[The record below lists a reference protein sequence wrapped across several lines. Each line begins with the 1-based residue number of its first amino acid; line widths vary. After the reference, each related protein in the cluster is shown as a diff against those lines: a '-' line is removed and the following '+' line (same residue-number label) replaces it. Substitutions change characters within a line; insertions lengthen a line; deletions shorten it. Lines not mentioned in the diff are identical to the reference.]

1 MRHRH
6 GGDLLPRL
14 ASDEA
19 GFYLAMYESCYASVR
34 PFLSSSSSLHAHIST
49 SVSEMATVVI
59 VGCFPSFPRLF
70 HYMRGQNRDSR
81 QKSYE
86 SQNSEQQRY
95 AKDKLGSMAKYMGP
109 GGTTSVSNEHLELH
123 TYDCELGSVGGTNGK
138 GEETRMN
145 GILKTTRVEQ
155 SVIEDEVVR

>member
-1 MRHRH
+1 
-6 GGDLLPRL
+6 
-14 ASDEA
+14 
-19 GFYLAMYESCYASVR
+19 
-34 PFLSSSSSLHAHIST
+34 
-49 SVSEMATVVI
+49 MATVVM

-70 HYMRGQNRDSR
+70 HHIRGENSSSR

-86 SQNSEQQRY
+86 SQNSDQQRY

-123 TYDCELGSVGGTNGK
+123 TYDCELGPVAGTHGK
-138 GEETRMN
+138 GEEATMN

-155 SVIEDEVVR
+155 SVAEDEVVR